1 MRLSLFL
8 FNVVFLMFSFSL
20 SVKGQKANTD
30 YTSVD
35 KVALAIAPEK
45 TKNTQD
51 IAQYILANFKT
62 EDEIVRAIFIWTAT
76 SFEYDVENMFALNY
90 NEKQADKIAKV
101 LKTRKGI
108 CENYAAVFEDI
119 SKKCGLNAHIVVGY
133 TRQNGI
139 TAYIPHGWCVVK
151 VAGKW
156 QLIDP
161 TWGSGYIE
169 NNRFVSKIN
178 NEYYRSDPSSLIK
191 THMPFDPMWQLLDYP
206 VSYKQFSDTIITQ
219 KKPKTVFKYN
229 DSIALY
235 ERQTEIQRF
244 ETEIRRIENN
254 TINNAVIYDRLSK
267 IKSYVT
273 IYNKN
278 EVINKQNEIVEIY
291 NAAVT
296 EYNEGTNDLNTFIEY
311 RNKQFTPAKTDEQ
324 IMVMLNV
331 AEQKMKKAEA
341 SIRSIKGKY
350 DKLDTMIAA
359 MSSSINQANMVLAD
373 QKYFLRKYI
382 GKTKSERKG
391 MFIKVLRGE

>member
-1 MRLSLFL
+1 
-8 FNVVFLMFSFSL
+8 MFSFSL
-20 SVKGQKANTD
+20 TTMGQKANTD
-30 YTSVD
+30 YAAID

-45 TKNTQD
+45 TNTTKD
-51 IAQYILANFKT
+51 IAQYIRANFKT
-62 EDEIVRAIFIWTAT
+62 EEEIVRAIFIWTAT

-90 NEKQADKIAKV
+90 NEKQEDKIAKV

-169 NNRFVSKIN
+169 NNKFASKIN
-178 NEYYRSDPSSLIK
+178 NDYFRADPESLIK

-206 VSYKQFSDTIITQ
+206 VSYKQFSDTIVAQ
-219 KKPKTVFKYN
+219 KKPKAAFRYN
-229 DSIALY
+229 DSIAQY

-254 TINNAVIYDRLSK
+254 AINNAVIYDRLSK

-273 IYNKN
+273 VYNKN
-278 EVINKQNEIVEIY
+278 EVINRQNEIVEVY

-296 EYNEGTNDLNTFIEY
+296 EFNEGTNDLNTFIEY

-324 IMVMLNV
+324 ITAMLNV
-331 AEQKMKKAEA
+331 AEKKMKKAES

-350 DKLDTMIAA
+350 DKLDTMIAT
-359 MSSSINQANMVLAD
+359 MSSSINQANAVLAD
-373 QKYFLRKYI
+373 QKDFLRKYI
-382 GKTKSERKG
+382 GKNKSERKG
-391 MFIKVLRGE
+391 MFINVLRSE